1 MKKQAIIINF
11 IVIFLTMTVN
21 IGVVRCQE
29 NSNMINVQY
38 QSKHMGSMSKELNE
52 DNLENDKNIGVEIL
66 EWIIKR
72 NLVYEYQKID
82 TEELEDRLERI
93 R

>member
-11 IVIFLTMTVN
+11 MVIFLTMTVN

-29 NSNMINVQY
+29 NSNMINAQY
-38 QSKHMGSMSKELNE
+38 QSKHMGPMTKELNE

-66 EWIIKR
+66 EWVIKR
-72 NLVYEYQKID
+72 NLAYEYQKID
-82 TEELEDRLERI
+82 TEELEDRVESI
-93 R
+93 M